1 MSPFFPIAPASP
13 LGNPAPFWFI
23 VTFKVLGFTLHMG
36 PMHIWYAGSVLVAL
50 FTLFGHGHARRLAA
64 RLASALPILIALG
77 VNFGIIP
84 LLFVQVGYYP
94 VIYPANILIAWF
106 WFAVIPLLIVAYYGT
121 YYYVAQ
127 LRRSRVDRTGVAASV
142 ASALAF
148 LTIGFIFSN
157 NFSLMT
163 NRDQML
169 AIYDRTASGGA
180 VSGLALNVGD
190 PTLFPRWLMM
200 FGLAMTT
207 TAAYILLDTIWLA
220 RAETGDYRRWA
231 ARFAVWLYAVGGV
244 WFAAFGSWY
253 IFGAMRPAIRQAMFS
268 QQPILPLATLT
279 AVAPTVVW
287 LLLYRGSRTL
297 RPALAWGVGGAQFA
311 VLALNA
317 ISRQWVQNTELAQFF
332 DPAAL
337 RVETQWSPLVVFLV
351 FFALAL
357 SVVGWMVSQM
367 LRSPTRPQAG

>member
-1 MSPFFPIAPASP
+1 MSPTFPLAPASP

-50 FTLFGHGHARRLAA
+50 FTLFGLGHARRLAS
-64 RLASALPILIALG
+64 RLAGALPIVIALG

-94 VIYPANILIAWF
+94 VVYPANILIAWF

-127 LRRSRVDRTGVAASV
+127 LRKGRLDRKGVAASV
-142 ASALAF
+142 ASAVAF
-148 LTIGFIFSN
+148 LTIGFFFSN

-163 NRDQML
+163 NKNQML
-169 AIYDRTASGGA
+169 AIYDRTAVGGA

-200 FGLAMTT
+200 FGLAITT
-207 TAAYILLDTIWLA
+207 TAAYVLLDTVFFA
-220 RAETGDYRRWA
+220 RDEATDYRRWA
-231 ARFAVWLYAVGGV
+231 ARFAVRLYAGGVV

-253 IFGAMRPAIRQAMFS
+253 IFGALRPEIRQAMLA
-268 QQPILPLATLT
+268 QPPILLLAALT
-279 AVAPTVVW
+279 AVAPGGVW
-287 LLLYRGSRTL
+287 LLLMRASQTL
-297 RPALAWGVGGAQFA
+297 HRAQAWAMGAMQFV

-317 ISRQWVQNTELAQFF
+317 ITRQWVQNTELAGFY

-337 RVETQWSPLVVFLV
+337 RVQTQWTPLIVFLV
-351 FFALAL
+351 IFALAL
-357 SVVGWMVSQM
+357 GVVGWMVSQV
-367 LRSPTRPQAG
+367 LRAPARLHAG